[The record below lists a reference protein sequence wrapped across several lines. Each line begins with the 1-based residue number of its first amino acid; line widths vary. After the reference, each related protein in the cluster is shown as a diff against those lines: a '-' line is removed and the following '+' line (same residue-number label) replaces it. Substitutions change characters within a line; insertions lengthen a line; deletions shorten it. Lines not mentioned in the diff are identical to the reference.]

1 MKQRMQEMAK
11 MSDAAAIVEV
21 YKPDAKP
28 NAPPQMEYRAPAQ
41 QQRQQ
46 GKENYYMA
54 KPEQRS
60 VTNEPVYMEMEKLT
74 KPKKSDYDENIF
86 ALASKKPSV

>member
-54 KPEQRS
+54 KPE
-60 VTNEPVYMEMEKLT
+60 
-74 KPKKSDYDENIF
+74 
-86 ALASKKPSV
+86 